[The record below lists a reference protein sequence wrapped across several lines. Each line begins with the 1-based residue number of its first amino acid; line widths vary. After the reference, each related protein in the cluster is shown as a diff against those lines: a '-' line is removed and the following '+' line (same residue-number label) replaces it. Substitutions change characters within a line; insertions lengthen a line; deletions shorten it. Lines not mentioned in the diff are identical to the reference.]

1 MYRTE
6 KYLLIIVE
14 RNNLNKPNKTQAG
27 TEGLGAWSP
36 GQFGLNRILEQLLS
50 ILNYL
55 QAHFIIVEGK
65 QLKKKIP

>member
-1 MYRTE
+1 MDSLCIF
-6 KYLLIIVE
+6 YLQ
-14 RNNLNKPNKTQAG
+14 KPNKTQAG

-55 QAHFIIVEGK
+55 QALF
-65 QLKKKIP
+65 L